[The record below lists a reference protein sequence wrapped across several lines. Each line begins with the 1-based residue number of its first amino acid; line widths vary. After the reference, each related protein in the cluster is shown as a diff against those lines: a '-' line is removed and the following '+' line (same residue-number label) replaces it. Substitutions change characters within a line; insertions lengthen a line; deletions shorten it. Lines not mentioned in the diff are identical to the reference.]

1 VRAAELLGR
10 TAYDRSGRR
19 LGRVVDIVVCP
30 GGPHHRLRI
39 RGLVVAPHWYG
50 RLVGSDGGAP
60 GPWLVSALA
69 QLLRHGGFEVPL
81 TDLRLDPPVS
91 GFPLPRPRD

>member
-1 VRAAELLGR
+1 MRAAELLGR
-10 TAYDRSGRR
+10 TAFDRSGRR

-30 GGPHHRLRI
+30 GGPHGRLRI

-50 RLVGSDGGAP
+50 RLIGPDREAA

-69 QLLRHGGFEVPL
+69 RLLRHGGFEVPL
-81 TDLRLDPPVS
+81 AELRLDPPV
-91 GFPLPRPRD
+91 PDL